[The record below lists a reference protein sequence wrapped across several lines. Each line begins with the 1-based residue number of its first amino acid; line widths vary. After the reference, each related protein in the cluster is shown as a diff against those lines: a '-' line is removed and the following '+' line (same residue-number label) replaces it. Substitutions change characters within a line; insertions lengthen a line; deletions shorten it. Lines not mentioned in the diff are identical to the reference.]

1 MLFVILKTDIF
12 ERCQKASPNLS
23 MSTMERANRAP
34 STAPKHKAT
43 TGTHEYH
50 HSEDPFPG
58 IGTKKCT
65 MRGDKSCAGFN
76 AGAVVP
82 PPQSTTLHKLSSMF
96 LKKLGLTFTFLENAS
111 PQMRCL
117 CKITANM
124 GFFVVSDDILL
135 YFFNNLCSGVV
146 KVHPT
151 NIFWSRSRDNQYLMS
166 SLASNLDEQQGY
178 LKRAK

>member
-1 MLFVILKTDIF
+1 
-12 ERCQKASPNLS
+12 
-23 MSTMERANRAP
+23 MSAMERANRVP
-34 STAPKHKAT
+34 NTTPKHRAT

-50 HSEDPFPG
+50 HSENPFPG

-65 MRGDKSCAGFN
+65 MRDAGFN

-111 PQMRCL
+111 PQMRWL

-124 GFFVVSDDILL
+124 GYFVVSDYILL

-151 NIFWSRSRDNQYLMS
+151 NIF
-166 SLASNLDEQQGY
+166 
-178 LKRAK
+178 